1 VGHAASGEA
10 ILNQNQRLKKQVE
23 RQVKRMKKAEQDEL
37 RWLSDTTF
45 IGTLGLVFI
54 LPIMAGAYLGAW
66 LDESL
71 EGYSVH
77 WTIGLLFL
85 GAVIGAM
92 NVYFLVRK

>member
-1 VGHAASGEA
+1 M
-10 ILNQNQRLKKQVE
+10 NQNQRLKKQIE
-23 RQVKRMKKAEQDEL
+23 RQVRRMKKAEQDEL
-37 RWLSDTTF
+37 GWLSDTTF

-54 LPIMAGAYLGAW
+54 LPILACAYLGAW
-66 LDESL
+66 LDKSL

-77 WTIGLLFL
+77 WTISLLFL